1 MDAARWVRDAYGYMQ
16 TPELD
21 ALESVIESLDDNS
34 IAINI
39 GAGFGTSGLA
49 FIQNPKIVQ
58 LYTVELFEYMKDSG
72 LGSLEFERGSF
83 ARFGYDKD
91 PRYMQINM
99 DSIQCGKA
107 WPYGKVDMIFLDGDH
122 TRDHCHK
129 DIEVWLPH
137 IKQGGIFAFHDYHEP
152 NWMGV
157 TESIDELLVP
167 YYPMISQAACF
178 VAFRIENKNV

>member
-21 ALESVIESLDDNS
+21 ALESTIELLVYPSV
-34 IAINI
+34 AVNI

-49 FIQNPKIVQ
+49 FIQSDKIVR
-58 LYTVELFEYMKDSG
+58 LYTIDLFATLEHG
-72 LGSLEFERGSF
+72 LGSLEFERSSF

-91 PRYMQINM
+91 PRYMQINL

-122 TRDHCHK
+122 TFDHCHK

-137 IKQGGIFAFHDYHEP
+137 IKDGGIFAFHDYHEP
-152 NWMGV
+152 SWMGV

-178 VAFRIENKNV
+178 VAFRIEEK

>member
-21 ALESVIESLDDNS
+21 ALEGVIETLEYPSV
-34 IAINI
+34 AVNI

-49 FIQNPKIVQ
+49 FIQSPKIAK
-58 LYTVELFEYMKDSG
+58 LYTIDLFALMSENG

-83 ARFGYDKD
+83 ARFGYDRD

-99 DSIQCGKA
+99 DSIQVGKA
-107 WPYGKVDMIFLDGDH
+107 WPYGKVDMIYLDGDH
-122 TRDHCHK
+122 TFDHCHK

-137 IKQGGIFAFHDYHEP
+137 IKQGGVFAFHDYHEN

-157 TESIDELLVP
+157 TQAIDELLLP
-167 YYPMISQAACF
+167 YFPMIAQAACF
-178 VAFRIENKNV
+178 VAFRIEKNG